1 MFKEHLSECF
11 LVTYIDVS
19 LGFVKESVD
28 LLGHRIFYMQ
38 LCLVMSKGS
47 PVSGPSYVRAA
58 AVLLQCLTCVRLLK
72 EILFLFAFL

>member
-1 MFKEHLSECF
+1 MLDTEVVSDCLPLPSVFKEHLSECF

-47 PVSGPSYVRAA
+47 PV
-58 AVLLQCLTCVRLLK
+58 
-72 EILFLFAFL
+72 